1 MGKRIRRKSKKSA
14 SGTTQDVAAEGE
26 HASEEHNVAAKP
38 ATDAPETAPTP
49 AAPASGLEPSDTP
62 KPAESTKGDGEG
74 EGEGDNDEGPRK
86 RRRTRRRRRNRDVAE
101 VPIGPD
107 PNTLEDLSDGA
118 QRALAYAQL
127 YTKGRETWKFSKP
140 RQNWLIRHVL
150 WSPAIYAAA
159 VRAAEADVPEAG
171 AWVPDDFVPVV
182 SVYLA
187 SVQGSALQRII
198 DGLTETEKAGNEEA
212 QDNNDSQQA
221 DGEAPEKPESKEQDG
236 EQKPEQKSDEQSAEN
251 AESGQANEPSVLQV
265 RAERASQV
273 LQWINSRLYT
283 DA

>member
-1 MGKRIRRKSKKSA
+1 MGKRIRRKSKKSP
-14 SGTTQDVAAEGE
+14 SGAAQDVSMDGSNGSEGQDIP
-26 HASEEHNVAAKP
+26 AKLT
-38 ATDAPETAPTP
+38 TDAPETAETP
-49 AAPASGLEPSDTP
+49 AAPGSGPEPSDTP
-62 KPAESTKGDGEG
+62 KPTENTKGDGAG
-74 EGEGDNDEGPRK
+74 EGEGDNEEGPRK

-107 PNTLEDLSDGA
+107 PSTLEDLSDGA

-127 YTKGRETWKFSKP
+127 YTKEREAWKFSKP

-150 WSPAIYAAA
+150 WSPAIHAAA

-198 DGLTETEKAGNEEA
+198 DGLTETEKTGNEET
-212 QDNNDSQQA
+212 QENDVPQQA
-221 DGEAPEKPESKEQDG
+221 GGEAPEKPESKEQDP
-236 EQKPEQKSDEQSAEN
+236 EKPVQKPDEQNAEN
-251 AESGQANEPSVLQV
+251 AESEHVNEPSVFRL

-273 LQWINSRLYT
+273 LQWINSRVYT